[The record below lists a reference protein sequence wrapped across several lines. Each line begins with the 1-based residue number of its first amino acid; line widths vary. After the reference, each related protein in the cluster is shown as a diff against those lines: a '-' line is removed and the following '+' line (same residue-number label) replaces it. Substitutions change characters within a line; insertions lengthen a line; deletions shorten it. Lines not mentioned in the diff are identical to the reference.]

1 MPRPIP
7 TDIAGRVIAVLKSPG
22 DRVEE
27 GEAVIMVEAMKMEI
41 PVAAPAAGAL
51 RSVEVAV
58 DDMVEEDQTVAQLED
73 PA

>member
-7 TDIAGRVIAVLKSPG
+7 TDIAGRVIAVLKAPG

-41 PVAAPAAGAL
+41 PIAAPAAGAL
-51 RSVEVAV
+51 RSVAVAV
-58 DDMVEEDQTVAQLED
+58 DDMVEEDQTVATLED
-73 PA
+73 QA

>member
-1 MPRPIP
+1 MPRPVL

-22 DRVEE
+22 DRVED

-41 PVAAPAAGAL
+41 PVAAPAAGVL
-51 RSVEVAV
+51 RSVDVAV
-58 DDMVEEDQTVAQLED
+58 DDMVEEDQSVATLED

>member
-1 MPRPIP
+1 MPRPVP

-22 DRVEE
+22 DRVED

-41 PVAAPAAGAL
+41 PVAAPAAGVL
-51 RSVEVAV
+51 RSVDVAV
-58 DDMVEEDQTVAQLED
+58 DDMVEEDQSVATLED